1 MKSILAKQAPQ
12 MSPCPPMRLRQTM
25 QTGGR
30 SRSANGESNPLS
42 EPLKE
47 RGFVLP
53 GGAGVTA
60 ISASLID
67 MEATIERKVPALEE
81 RRLWTS

>member
-1 MKSILAKQAPQ
+1 
-12 MSPCPPMRLRQTM
+12 
-25 QTGGR
+25 
-30 SRSANGESNPLS
+30 LS

-67 MEATIERKVPALEE
+67 MEAMIERKVPALEE